1 MQQPTLFAAPDAR
14 GRGGAGGRCFRR
26 AGPPGPRTKG
36 VHPEGMGPE
45 RFFIMMTV
53 TTDVEE
59 QTKPLVGS
67 DCDYLWA
74 AIDRVQAVI
83 EFDLEGRVLR
93 ANQNFLATS
102 GYEQEEVVGRHHRM
116 FCDPDYVKT
125 PEYRTFWSKL
135 GRGEFDTGVYK
146 RLRKGGSEFWIQ
158 ASYNPVFDADGR
170 VVKVVKFATDITA
183 EKVRDAESASK
194 LAAIDRSQATIEF
207 DLEGRVLT
215 ANDNFLEL
223 LGYTVNEIR
232 GQHHKLFCEPSYVA
246 SKEYCSFWSGLARGQ
261 YVTGRFLRMGKFG
274 QRIWIQATYNPILN
288 AEGKPYKVVKFAVDV
303 TEQVER
309 EQSIM
314 AKAVTMSETVAE
326 LLRTIESIAAGTRD
340 SNQLANRTKTEAER
354 GSTALQEVVQS
365 MGAIQTS
372 STEISETLK
381 VIGEIANQTNLLA
394 FNAAIEAARAGP
406 QGVGFSVV
414 AEEVRRLAEKSAQAT
429 RDITRLVSDSV
440 QRVQSGSDVA
450 KRAFEAFHL
459 ISDGVARTNESI
471 AAIDAATGEQ
481 SRSAHKVETLIREL
495 VPSPEPSG
503 VSRSSATG

>member
-1 MQQPTLFAAPDAR
+1 
-14 GRGGAGGRCFRR
+14 
-26 AGPPGPRTKG
+26 
-36 VHPEGMGPE
+36 
-45 RFFIMMTV
+45 
-53 TTDVEE
+53 
-59 QTKPLVGS
+59 
-67 DCDYLWA
+67 
-74 AIDRVQAVI
+74 
-83 EFDLEGRVLR
+83 
-93 ANQNFLATS
+93 
-102 GYEQEEVVGRHHRM
+102 M

-125 PEYRTFWSKL
+125 QEYRSFWSKL
-135 GRGEFDTGVYK
+135 GRGEFDSGVYK
-146 RLRKGGSEFWIQ
+146 RLQKNGSEFWIQ
-158 ASYNPVFDADGR
+158 ASYNPIFDADGR
-170 VVKVVKFATDITA
+170 VAKVVKFATDITA
-183 EKVRDAESASK
+183 EKVRDAEYASK

-232 GQHHKLFCEPSYVA
+232 QHHKLFCEPAYVA
-246 SKEYCSFWSGLARGQ
+246 SKEYCSFWAGLARGQ
-261 YVTGRFLRMGKFG
+261 YVTGRFLRLGKFG
-274 QRIWIQATYNPILN
+274 QRVWIQATYSPILN
-288 AEGKPYKVVKFAVDV
+288 AERKPYKVAKFAVDV

-309 EQSIM
+309 EQSIT

-326 LLRTIESIAAGTRD
+326 LLRTIEAIAAGTRE

-365 MGAIQTS
+365 MGAIQKS
-372 STEISETLK
+372 STEIGDTLK

-414 AEEVRRLAEKSAQAT
+414 AEEVRRLAEKSAQVT
-429 RDITRLVSDSV
+429 RDITRLVNDSV

-459 ISDGVARTNESI
+459 ISDGVAKTNESI
-471 AAIDAATGEQ
+471 AAIDSATGEQ

-495 VPSPEPSG
+495 VPSPELSG
-503 VSRSSATG
+503 LSRSPVRG